1 MNWII
6 KDYRFI
12 SYFLNSNIGYW
23 LQILRLILGFS
34 GILPHNGGVV
44 LNIDGSSLPVILDS
58 QILVKLFEMKIL
70 ILILSKR
77 NPWHGLNQLWFRGI
91 RQNNCYSDSLEVI
104 SLLFSL
110 FQTFSY
116 ACFSCQDSQP
126 TQLSVECIPQAY
138 PSWRKSVCR
147 LERQSLKLVFKLASY
162 FMKSARLLSFPPTQP
177 ASKLNNKQ

>member
-1 MNWII
+1 MYWII
-6 KDYRFI
+6 KDYKFI

-23 LQILRLILGFS
+23 LQILRLIFGFS

-104 SLLFSL
+104 FLTLQSISNFFIRMLLLPRFTTNS
-110 FQTFSY
+110 
-116 ACFSCQDSQP
+116 A
-126 TQLSVECIPQAY
+126 LSGMY
-138 PSWRKSVCR
+138 PSSI
-147 LERQSLKLVFKLASY
+147 SI
-162 FMKSARLLSFPPTQP
+162 MKEIRVQTW
-177 ASKLNNKQ
+177 ASKPQISFQISLIFHEIHTFVIFPSHPTSFQA